1 MPVNLRNVTALR
13 RLRNEPSQCS
23 DAELLNLIADGSET
37 AFRALWERYG
47 GAILRICGAV
57 LKDPVAAEDAAQE
70 AMVRVWRSA
79 GTVDERRGIPAAWLY
94 TVARNAARNVARI
107 RTPIPVE
114 PTDIAAEDAFEQRL
128 VDRFWIDSAL
138 ARLPSEEREA
148 IELSYFRGLSHSQV
162 AAALGAPL
170 GTVKSR
176 IRRGMARLADHEE
189 AADA

>member
-1 MPVNLRNVTALR
+1 MTVNLRNVTALR

-23 DAELLNLIADGSET
+23 DAELLGLIADGSET
-37 AFRALWERYG
+37 AFSALWERYG
-47 GAILRICGAV
+47 SAILRICAAV

-79 GTVDERRGIPAAWLY
+79 STVDERRGIPAAWLY

-114 PTDIAAEDAFEQRL
+114 PTDIASEDAFEQRL

-148 IELSYFRGLSHSQV
+148 IELSYFGGLSHSQV

-176 IRRGMARLADHEE
+176 IRRGMARLADHAEVG
-189 AADA
+189 DA